1 MSSFFTTPFISRQ
14 KHFTLLLIAFFTVF
28 TFTSCDEKADDE
40 SAKNEA
46 ISVITQKVSRSTLK
60 SYIELN
66 GGVEAQNSVKVY
78 PNISGKV
85 ASTRVELGSS
95 VQKGDV
101 LLYVDPS
108 SPGNEFALSRVTA
121 PISGSI
127 VSIPPR
133 SGVRVSTETEIVT
146 IGDLSKLQVR
156 TYVPEKYFS
165 QLFPRLEAEI
175 RVESSPDNI
184 FKAHISR
191 VSPVVDEQS
200 RTVEVI
206 IVFDKKDKRITAGM
220 FSKIRLYLKEHK
232 DVIAIPESAIVERAG
247 EKTVFLA
254 EGGKARASKVA
265 IGVSVDGKTE
275 IISGI
280 NENETV
286 ITGGLSALQDGSL
299 IKEIASDKDNTQE
312 TAEGK

>member
-1 MSSFFTTPFISRQ
+1 MSNFFTKFTAILSFI
-14 KHFTLLLIAFFTVF
+14 AVF

-40 SAKNEA
+40 SAKNET
-46 ISVITQKVSRSTLK
+46 ISVITQKASRCTLK

-66 GGVEAQNSVKVY
+66 GGVEAHNSVKVY
-78 PNISGKV
+78 PNIAGKI
-85 ASTRVELGSS
+85 AGTRIELGSS
-95 VQKGDV
+95 VHKGDV

-108 SPGNEFALSRVTA
+108 SPGNEFTLSQITA

-133 SGVRVSTETEIVT
+133 TGVRVSTESEVVT
-146 IGDLSKLQVR
+146 IGDLSKLQIR

-165 QLFPRLEAEI
+165 LLTPRLEAEI
-175 RVESSPDNI
+175 KVESSPDTV
-184 FKAHISR
+184 FKAHIDR

-206 IVFDKKDKRITAGM
+206 IAFDKKDKRITAGM

-247 EKTVFLA
+247 EKIVFVA
-254 EGGKARASKVA
+254 DGDKAKAAKVNL
-265 IGVSVDGKTE
+265 GVTVDGKTE

-280 NENETV
+280 NENDSV
-286 ITGGLSALQDGSL
+286 ITNGLSALQDGSV
-299 IKEIASDKDNTQE
+299 IKEIKD
-312 TAEGK
+312 TAEEK